1 MFKANEISDGKH
13 GRIGKDGKDPCR
25 VHFDTERRGDTP
37 LGEWESE
44 GFTPRQAGSGMA
56 STTVPD
62 ASLNT
67 GLPDTIPML
76 HIY

>member
-25 VHFDTERRGDTP
+25 VRFDTERRGDTP

-44 GFTPRQAGSGMA
+44 GFANLARCEQTLAA
-56 STTVPD
+56 
-62 ASLNT
+62 
-67 GLPDTIPML
+67 LP
-76 HIY
+76 